1 MLIHLVWLI
10 LTQGK
15 KLTVFVLKIENIF
28 SLSMSLYRNY
38 TVELNNS
45 DSGDS
50 PSTIGA
56 DKSNIRTK
64 VCIST

>member
-10 LTQGK
+10 PTQGK
-15 KLTVFVLKIENIF
+15 KLTVFVLKIEIIF
-28 SLSMSLYRNY
+28 LLSIYRSH

-56 DKSNIRTK
+56 DKSNIKTK